1 MISHPL
7 LPKLRQLRLST
18 MALTLEVRAAQAA
31 ERQLT
36 PIEFL
41 ALLLD
46 DELERRSQTRLA
58 RHFTQSGC
66 DSQKMLAHFDFSAA
80 PGINRTLIQ
89 ELATCAFIP
98 RHENILICGPTGVG
112 KSHLGNAIACE
123 ALKRDFRVLSRP
135 THRFLTDLHAAR
147 ANGAHARM
155 LAKVLAVDLLVL
167 DDFGLQPIS
176 PQGAQD
182 LYQVLTERYEHRSMI
197 VTSNRAFEEWADVF
211 GDALLASAALDRLTH
226 HAHALIIRGQSYRQR
241 GRRKEIPGTSLSLP
255 TQDPSEVVSQQPN

>member
-1 MISHPL
+1 VTAS
-7 LPKLRQLRLST
+7 
-18 MALTLEVRAAQAA
+18 
-31 ERQLT
+31 
-36 PIEFL
+36 
-41 ALLLD
+41 
-46 DELERRSQTRLA
+46 RRSRPGKT
-58 RHFTQSGC
+58 
-66 DSQKMLAHFDFSAA
+66 LAHFDFSAA

-89 ELATCAFIP
+89 ELATCAFIS

-112 KSHLGNAIACE
+112 KSHLANAIACE
-123 ALKRDFRVLSRP
+123 ALKRDLRVLSRP

-182 LYQVLTERYEHRSMI
+182 LYQVLTERYEHGSMI

-226 HAHALIIRGQSYRQR
+226 HAHTLIIRGQSYRQR
-241 GRRKEIPGTSLSLP
+241 GRRKEGAGTPTVLP
-255 TQDPSEVVSQQPN
+255 TQDPPEVVPYVVN

>member
-7 LPKLRQLRLST
+7 LPKLRQLRLSG
-18 MALTLEVRAAQAA
+18 MLLTLDVRAAQAT

-36 PIEFL
+36 PVEFL

-58 RHFTQSGC
+58 VHLAQSGC
-66 DSQKMLAHFDFSAA
+66 DSQKSLAHFDFTAA

-89 ELATCAFIP
+89 ELVTCAFISH
-98 RHENILICGPTGVG
+98 HENILICGPTGVG
-112 KSHLGNAIACE
+112 KSHLANAIACE

-135 THRFLTDLHAAR
+135 THRFLTDLNAAR

-155 LAKVLAVDLLVL
+155 LTKVLAVDLLVL

-226 HAHALIIRGQSYRQR
+226 HAHTLIIRGQSYRQR
-241 GRRKEIPGTSLSLP
+241 GRRKETAGTSSALP
-255 TQDPSEVVSQQPN
+255 SQDPSEVDLHLHN

>member
-7 LPKLRQLRLST
+7 LPKLRQLKLSG
-18 MALTLEVRAAQAA
+18 MLLTLDVRAAQAT

-36 PIEFL
+36 PLEFL

-58 RHFTQSGC
+58 VHLAQSGC
-66 DSQKMLAHFDFSAA
+66 DSQKTLTHFDFAAA

-89 ELATCAFIP
+89 ELATCAFIS

-112 KSHLGNAIACE
+112 KSHLANAIACE
-123 ALKRDFRVLSRP
+123 ALKRDFRALSRP

-147 ANGAHARM
+147 ANGAHTRTLAR
-155 LAKVLAVDLLVL
+155 VLAVDLLVL

-197 VTSNRAFEEWADVF
+197 VTSNRSFEEWADVF

-226 HAHALIIRGQSYRQR
+226 HAHTLIIRGQSYRQR
-241 GRRKEIPGTSLSLP
+241 GRRKETPGTASALP
-255 TQDPSEVVSQQPN
+255 TQDPSEVVFQQPN